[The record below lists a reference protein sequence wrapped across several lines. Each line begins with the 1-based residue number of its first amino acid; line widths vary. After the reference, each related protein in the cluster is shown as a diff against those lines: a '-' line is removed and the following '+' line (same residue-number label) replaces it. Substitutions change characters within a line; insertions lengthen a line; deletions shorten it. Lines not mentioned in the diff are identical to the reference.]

1 MCEASDVSRARYR
14 RARTISGAPN
24 GSLRGITIDTHD
36 RLYTVGDAKVTVFDT
51 SGTLLR
57 GWTTSAPA
65 HTAGIASDGRVFVGE
80 SQQIEVFDEAGRL
93 LETWR
98 DPRRLGRVS
107 AIGFVNGDVLAGDS
121 HGRAIR
127 RFDGGGRFLNDIGNE
142 NRTQGF
148 VIPNGVLDFSVDD
161 GGIVH
166 AANPGK
172 HRVERYTPEGA
183 LLGHIGR
190 FGGPDPAGFSGC
202 CNPTNVCVAGGL
214 VYTSEKAGPRV
225 KVHDATGTLLSI
237 VAADSFDPNCRNMDL
252 AVDSG
257 GRVYVVDTVRR
268 EVLVFEAEARA

>member
-1 MCEASDVSRARYR
+1 MCEESDVLHVRYR
-14 RARTISGAPN
+14 HARTIPRVLN
-24 GSLRGITIDTHD
+24 GSLRGITIDPHD
-36 RLYTVGDAKVTVFDT
+36 RMYAVGDARVSVFD
-51 SGTLLR
+51 SNGTPQR

-65 HTAGIASDGRVFVGE
+65 HTAAIAPDGRVFVGE
-80 SQQIEVFDEAGRL
+80 SQQIEIFDEAGRL

-98 DPRRLGRVS
+98 DPQRLGRVS
-107 AIGFVNGDVLAGDS
+107 AIGFANGDVLAGDS
-121 HGRAIR
+121 HGRTIR
-127 RFDGGGRFLNDIGNE
+127 RIDRGGRFLNDIGNG

-202 CNPTNVCVAGGL
+202 CNPTNVCVAHGL

-225 KVHDATGTLLSI
+225 KVHDAAGTLLSI

-252 AVDSG
+252 AVDSR
-257 GRVYVVDTVRR
+257 GRVYVVDTARR
-268 EVLVFEAEARA
+268 EVLVFETEARA